1 MEQNGE
7 DSLASTSNVNIDEN
21 QAEESLA
28 EESQD
33 ALHLTT
39 DAENTEAE
47 NTEAENTENDESRDA
62 LGTISHKMSIHNM
75 KFSEMVDRRN
85 INFHPKEF
93 SISSQGP
100 KASICKINLSSLIQ
114 IYAAQ
119 RIRYYFRIM

>member
-1 MEQNGE
+1 MPFYSFSSNDNETSMEQNGE

-39 DAENTEAE
+39 DAENTEAD

-62 LGTISHKMSIHNM
+62 LGTISHKMSLDH
-75 KFSEMVDRRN
+75 K
-85 INFHPKEF
+85 
-93 SISSQGP
+93 
-100 KASICKINLSSLIQ
+100 
-114 IYAAQ
+114 
-119 RIRYYFRIM
+119 YFNRCCV

>member
-1 MEQNGE
+1 MSSYSFFSNDNETSMEQNGE

-21 QAEESLA
+21 QADESLA

-62 LGTISHKMSIHNM
+62 LGTISHKMLIHN
-75 KFSEMVDRRN
+75 N
-85 INFHPKEF
+85 NFW
-93 SISSQGP
+93 SQV
-100 KASICKINLSSLIQ
+100 
-114 IYAAQ
+114 
-119 RIRYYFRIM
+119 F

>member
-1 MEQNGE
+1 MSSYSFFSNDNETSMEQNGE

-21 QAEESLA
+21 QADESLA

-62 LGTISHKMSIHNM
+62 LGTYH
-75 KFSEMVDRRN
+75 FT
-85 INFHPKEF
+85 
-93 SISSQGP
+93 
-100 KASICKINLSSLIQ
+100 
-114 IYAAQ
+114 
-119 RIRYYFRIM
+119 